1 MMEVGSYK
9 FHRRALAAL
18 NQLAGDEQAQV
29 LEALA
34 ALVDTPAARWPVAQ
48 AKRLPGDQSL
58 YLVPVNDSLRA
69 IVRAADG
76 QEPEVM
82 DVVRHETLESFTQA
96 AGNNGN

>member
-9 FHRRALAAL
+9 FHRRAFTAL

-29 LEALA
+29 LETLA
-34 ALVDTPAARWPVAQ
+34 ALADTPAAQWPAQ
-48 AKRLPGDQSL
+48 AKRLPGDQPL
-58 YLVPVNDSLRA
+58 YLVPVNDSLRV

-82 DVVRHETLESFTQA
+82 DIVRHETLESFTKA
-96 AGNNGN
+96 ANNGN